1 MRLVVVAAAR
11 HRVRLRRP
19 EPVVVDQR
27 KQQVASVFKDL
38 MVALVMDQ
46 LSRAVVVV
54 LLRLV
59 VTRVLLALERLMLT
73 RRVLIRLMA

>member
-1 MRLVVVAAAR
+1 MRLVVVVAA
-11 HRVRLRRP
+11 HQEVRLRRL

-27 KQQVASVFKDL
+27 KQQVASVYKDL
-38 MVALVMDQ
+38 MVASVTGQ

-59 VTRVLLALERLMLT
+59 VTRALLALEHLMLT
-73 RRVLIRLMA
+73 RRVLIRPMA